1 MLRGSQPAA
10 EGCQGSRRGRS
21 STERRQG
28 RRASR
33 RRSGIYRGRRGDVA
47 SGLLRRG
54 GRVILLARPDF
65 SNFTTAEVKPTMS
78 SWSCRYQK
86 AASPQSRACVCLL
99 ATLTLVTSSP
109 KVTTPGTLIVLMRG
123 QTRRRVYPHIS
134 TTESPQSE
142 NHRQDREAEWLNHRF
157 AAIEV
162 LRWGSRPDWSPSL
175 PAQRTLPIEYS
186 RLAPFRA
193 IIDAFSVLRRHATVP
208 IPAMRAFGVPHPCL
222 GRAA

>member
-33 RRSGIYRGRRGDVA
+33 RRSGIYRGRRGGVA

-65 SNFTTAEVKPTMS
+65 SNFTTAEVKPTLS

-86 AASPQSRACVCLL
+86 AASPQSRACICLL

-109 KVTTPGTLIVLMRG
+109 KVTTPGTSIVLMRG
-123 QTRRRVYPHIS
+123 QTRRRLVQQA
-134 TTESPQSE
+134 SPT
-142 NHRQDREAEWLNHRF
+142 
-157 AAIEV
+157 
-162 LRWGSRPDWSPSL
+162 SL
-175 PAQRTLPIEYS
+175 RTL
-186 RLAPFRA
+186 RA
-193 IIDAFSVLRRHATVP
+193 LRIARRSLLNQP
-208 IPAMRAFGVPHPCL
+208 PSGLSPHQHD
-222 GRAA
+222 RIAAV

>member
-33 RRSGIYRGRRGDVA
+33 RRSGIYRGRRGGVA

-99 ATLTLVTSSP
+99 ATLTLVTSST
-109 KVTTPGTLIVLMRG
+109 KVNTPGTLIVVGPRG
-123 QTRRRVYPHIS
+123 RRRSISVEVEARFGAKLTRNNEQLLATSGCASSRPATRSGRPSAQTRSALVGAGPAVGS
-134 TTESPQSE
+134 
-142 NHRQDREAEWLNHRF
+142 L
-157 AAIEV
+157 EV
-162 LRWGSRPDWSPSL
+162 NPGPAGLR
-175 PAQRTLPIEYS
+175 
-186 RLAPFRA
+186 
-193 IIDAFSVLRRHATVP
+193 
-208 IPAMRAFGVPHPCL
+208 
-222 GRAA
+222 GRARRGKRVRLGAGRGRRSRRAAPACQ